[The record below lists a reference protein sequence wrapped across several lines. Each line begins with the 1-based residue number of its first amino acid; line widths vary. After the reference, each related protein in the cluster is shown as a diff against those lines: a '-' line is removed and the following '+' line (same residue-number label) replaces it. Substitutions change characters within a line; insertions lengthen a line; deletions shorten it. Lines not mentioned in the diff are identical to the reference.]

1 MPPQA
6 DEVLIHHTAGLHIR
20 HDETGTTDAAV
31 DRRLQV
37 VRVLDRPLTV
47 DAGGQQR
54 LHRLVRRSIHQGL
67 VAPGIV
73 HPLVD
78 HLTDVEGIV

>member
-1 MPPQA
+1 M
-6 DEVLIHHTAGLHIR
+6 LN
-20 HDETGTTDAAV
+20 
-31 DRRLQV
+31 
-37 VRVLDRPLTV
+37 RPLTV
-47 DAGGQQR
+47 DAGCQQR
-54 LHRLVRRSIHQGL
+54 LHRLVRRPIHQGL